1 MKPRN
6 VQGEFSAV
14 RARRARGFSLIELMI
29 VIVIVGVLSA
39 IAWPSYQQYVQRSN
53 RAAAQSFMMTIA
65 QRQEQYI
72 LTNRSYASTIA
83 ALNLTQP
90 PETNGRY
97 SFDFEST
104 TASTYVVRATPQ
116 GTQSVPGKFDVLT
129 LSSTG
134 AKLPTEEWRK

>member
-6 VQGEFSAV
+6 VQGKSVAVSARRVRGFTLIEVMIVVAVIAILSAV
-14 RARRARGFSLIELMI
+14 
-29 VIVIVGVLSA
+29 
-39 IAWPSYQQYVQRSN
+39 AWPSYTQYVQRAN
-53 RAAAQSFMMTIA
+53 RAAAQTFMMTIA

-72 LTNRSYASTIA
+72 LTNRSYASTVA

-90 PETNGRY
+90 PETVGRY

-104 TASTYVVRATPQ
+104 TAATYVVRATPQ

-129 LSSTG
+129 LSNTG
-134 AKLPTEEWRK
+134 TKLPIEEWKK